1 MTGYE
6 WQFLDWLAY
15 FGWTIVSVTV
25 PIAVI
30 GLLTWIVVELWNMPE
45 PGPRKDDRSDERQS

>member
-6 WQFLDWLAY
+6 WQFLDWLAF

-30 GLLTWIVVELWNMPE
+30 GLLTWIIVEVWNMPG
-45 PGPRKDDRSDERQS
+45 PGPREDESDG